1 MAHSDRAKDYYACC
15 GRDFQT
21 KDEFEKHTLK
31 VHAGTGAMPGGF
43 EHGGATTG
51 SYEPVPRPPGMP
63 PKPQHAVEE

>member
-31 VHAGTGAMPGGF
+31 VHAGTGAMPG
-43 EHGGATTG
+43 